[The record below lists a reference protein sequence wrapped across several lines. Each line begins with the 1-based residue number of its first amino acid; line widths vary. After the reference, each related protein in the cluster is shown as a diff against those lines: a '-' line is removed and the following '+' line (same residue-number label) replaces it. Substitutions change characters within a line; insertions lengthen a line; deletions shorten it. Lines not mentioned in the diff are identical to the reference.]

1 MNKEVPYPS
10 DNKES
15 VEIETES
22 NIRME
27 EEEKNEPGIPISN
40 VPQVLQTYFK
50 QMDSLRNVLRRDPK
64 ENKLTKARI
73 ILNDCLDY
81 ISGQIQETYIPVLKM
96 DAMPNSDSLN
106 IILSRVLSRISSLM
120 AKFLNNQESPLI
132 LVHIFFSY
140 EVLILW
146 AKELEEPLLSQ
157 SYLLNVTRS
166 INDEHT
172 DPFSAKIKE
181 YLTRYPT
188 TVTTLTQEEVSLEQ
202 KAQSLFAS
210 EIVNSKLFRTSVAKL
225 AKQYQLEDSFKE
237 MIDSFK
243 SICIVWVKEAK
254 FWGMV
259 GFNQTIFLNHDIFT
273 SPLFKTEKQRVSK
286 IIQCLI
292 HEGMNLAFRKA
303 KNNFL
308 EVTPCKADPNKPLDI
323 NALEGGYRLEEFIW
337 GRHNIAFY
345 HPNYVDRVI
354 SPNCWNSENSLFS
367 DIIESG
373 EKIHYREISNAYCS
387 GLELMEEDILSEM

>member
-1 MNKEVPYPS
+1 
-10 DNKES
+10 
-15 VEIETES
+15 
-22 NIRME
+22 ME
-27 EEEKNEPGIPISN
+27 EEGKKEEPGIPILN
-40 VPQVLQTYFK
+40 IPQALQEYNEYMK
-50 QMDSLRNVLRRDPK
+50 SLKNALDEEAYEVRLAK
-64 ENKLTKARI
+64 SLT
-73 ILNDCLDY
+73 ILGDCLNY
-81 ISGQIQETYIPVLKM
+81 LTSQIEETCIPVLKM
-96 DAMPNSDSLN
+96 DEIPNNNSLN
-106 IILSRVLSRISSLM
+106 IILSRVFSSISSLM
-120 AKFLNNQESPLI
+120 TKVLNNQASPYIFDDIDVFLYYGDLI
-132 LVHIFFSY
+132 KSVRYS
-140 EVLILW
+140 
-146 AKELEEPLLSQ
+146 KDPLFSQ
-157 SYLLNVTRS
+157 SYLLNITRS
-166 INDEHT
+166 IDDDQTNL
-172 DPFSAKIKE
+172 FSIKIKE
-181 YLTRYPT
+181 YLIRKSIDR
-188 TVTTLTQEEVSLEQ
+188 VTLTQGEDTLARE
-202 KAQSLFAS
+202 AQSLFS
-210 EIVNSKLFRTSVAKL
+210 SKILNSKLFQISVAKL

-237 MIDSFK
+237 MIGSFT

-273 SPLFKTEKQRVSK
+273 SPLFKTEKQRISK

-292 HEGMNLAFRKA
+292 HERMHLAFRKA

-354 SPNCWNSENSLFS
+354 SPNCWNSEKPLFS

-373 EKIHYREISNAYCS
+373 EKIHSREISNAYCS